1 MTTLA
6 LFRHGQTDW
15 NIQRRLQGRA
25 DIAITS
31 DARQKLS
38 KLQLPDT
45 FSGVR
50 CRTSPL
56 VRAIET
62 ARCLNVC
69 SFETDERLIE
79 MDWGLWEGK
88 TIANLRQ
95 ELGTKF
101 IAAEARGLDLTPP
114 EGESPREVQNRLRP
128 FMRDVAVARE
138 TTLAITHKGVIRA
151 LLSLALNWDLTG
163 TPPFKLDWHS
173 LHLFGLSTEGH
184 PQIECLNVPLL
195 TAGAHHYNSED
206 SKE

>member
-69 SFETDERLIE
+69 SFETCLY
-79 MDWGLWEGK
+79 K
-88 TIANLRQ
+88 Y
-95 ELGTKF
+95 F
-101 IAAEARGLDLTPP
+101 I
-114 EGESPREVQNRLRP
+114 
-128 FMRDVAVARE
+128 
-138 TTLAITHKGVIRA
+138 
-151 LLSLALNWDLTG
+151 
-163 TPPFKLDWHS
+163 
-173 LHLFGLSTEGH
+173 
-184 PQIECLNVPLL
+184 
-195 TAGAHHYNSED
+195 
-206 SKE
+206 